1 MIKYVSAEEAVS
13 CIKSGDRVFIQGQAA
28 TPMRLINAMSARAA
42 ELRDVELVHLHL
54 EGELPFTK
62 PECADSFKV
71 NAFFIGGNIRE
82 VVADGRGNYIP
93 IFLSEIPALFRR
105 GIFPLDV
112 ALVHVSPVDKHG
124 YCTLGASVDV
134 TLAAVQHARHV
145 IAQVNPNMPRAHG
158 DGIIHYSA
166 FDALVKVDDSLP
178 ERKFGEISQVNQ
190 TIGNYIAEL
199 VEDGA
204 TLQMGIGE
212 IPDAVLKQLGNHKR
226 LGIHTEMF
234 SDGIIPLVEKG
245 VITGEEKK
253 WEPNKIIAGFV
264 LGTKKI
270 YDFIN
275 DNPIVELQDIQNV
288 NDTNIIRQNN
298 KVTAINSAIEVDITG
313 QVVSDS
319 IGSFMFSG
327 VGGQMDFIRGASLSE
342 GGKPI
347 IALPSVTSKGESR
360 IVAYLRQGAGVVT
373 TRAHVHYVVTEFG
386 VAYLHGKN
394 IRQRVKALINIAHPN
409 HRAALEEEAYKRFK
423 VLL

>member
-1 MIKYVSAEEAVS
+1 MVKYVSAEEAVS

-28 TPMRLINAMSARAA
+28 TPTRLIEAMTARAA

-54 EGELPFTK
+54 EGDLPFTK
-62 PECADSFKV
+62 PEYADSFKV
-71 NAFFIGGNIRE
+71 NAFFIGSNTRDMI
-82 VVADGRGNYIP
+82 ADGRGNYIP

-105 GIFPLDV
+105 KIFPLDV
-112 ALVHVSPVDKHG
+112 AMVHVSPIDRHG
-124 YCTLGASVDV
+124 YCTLGTSVDV
-134 TLAAVQHARHV
+134 TLAAVQSARHV

-158 DGIIHYSA
+158 DGIIHHSA
-166 FDALVKVDDSLP
+166 FDALVKVDAPLP
-178 ERKFGEISQVNQ
+178 ERQFGEVSSVSQ

-204 TLQMGIGE
+204 TLQMGIGQ

-264 LGTKKI
+264 LGTKKV
-270 YDFIN
+270 YDFIH
-275 DNPIVELQDIQNV
+275 DNPIVELQDIESV
-288 NDTNIIRQNN
+288 NDTDIIRKND

-327 VGGQMDFIRGASLSE
+327 VGGQMDFIRGASLSK

-347 IALPSVTSKGESR
+347 IALPSTTSKGESR
-360 IVAYLRQGAGVVT
+360 IVAYLRPGAGVVT

-386 VAYLHGKN
+386 VAYLYGKN
-394 IRQRVKALINIAHPN
+394 LRQRVKAMINIAHPN
-409 HRAALEEEAYKRFK
+409 HRAQLEEEAYKRFK
-423 VLL
+423 VLV